1 MINKKMKTIKK
12 NLLLA
17 VFVIMFFFG
26 TKAEASI
33 IPTLS
38 LSPVDNTTSKVSVY
52 GDPNSLVE
60 LHFGGATLNI
70 GSTDQNGNF
79 STSFGSNTHNLSACN
94 QTAYVVVNNQQ
105 SLMISWSSNGNST
118 CSSNTSV
125 SGFPIFSQN
134 NLALNVGQSLT
145 VGLSGNGGYS
155 IASNSNSNIIA
166 ATING
171 SNINI
176 YANAF
181 GGATLNVCESDGQCS
196 NLSIVVVNT
205 GAVAGTNTNAN
216 PVVSFSSFSLS
227 SNNVNGNF
235 LSPGSIVTLNFS
247 ANQPNQVNTAWAS
260 FAGKRVGLSGSS
272 PYSSSYTVT
281 GNEGSTIP
289 IVLALNDF
297 NGRTAEMSL
306 SLDQNNVSQSTVSTA
321 VNTVVS
327 NAANTAVAPAVKT
340 SEAANA
346 SASASKYVFSTS
358 IKNGSK
364 GKEVTELQTRLK
376 ELGLYSGPIN
386 GSFGPLTESAVKKFQ
401 KSKKLSQTGALG
413 PATRTSLNK

>member
-1 MINKKMKTIKK
+1 VMI
-12 NLLLA
+12 
-17 VFVIMFFFG
+17 FFFG
-26 TKAEASI
+26 ARAEASV

-38 LSPVDNTTSKVSVY
+38 LSSVDNTTSKVTVY

-79 STSFGSNTHNLSACN
+79 STSFASNTHNLGACN
-94 QTAYVVVNNQQ
+94 QTAYVIVNNQQ
-105 SLMISWSSNGNST
+105 SLMISWSAGGNSA
-118 CSSNTSV
+118 CSSGTSGTGT
-125 SGFPIFSQN
+125 GFPIFSQN
-134 NLALNVGQSLT
+134 NLALNVGQSIS

-155 IASNSNSNIIA
+155 IASNSNSNVVA
-166 ATING
+166 ATINDN
-171 SNINI
+171 NINI

-205 GAVAGTNTNAN
+205 GAVAGTNTNTS

-247 ANQPNQVNTAWAS
+247 ANQPNNVNTAWAS
-260 FAGKRVGLSGSS
+260 IAGKRVGLSGSS
-272 PYSSSYTVT
+272 PYSSSYTIT
-281 GNEGSTIP
+281 GNEGSSIP
-289 IVLALNDF
+289 IILALNDF
-297 NGRTAEMSL
+297 NGRTAEMDL
-306 SLDQNNVSQSTVSTA
+306 SLNQSNVAQVSSSASSAVPANSAVSTVN
-321 VNTVVS
+321 NTVTNPVV
-327 NAANTAVAPAVKT
+327 NATAET
-340 SEAANA
+340 ANA
-346 SASASKYVFSTS
+346 GASSKYVFSAS

-376 ELGLYSGPIN
+376 ALGFYAGPIN
-386 GSFGPLTESAVKKFQ
+386 GSFGPLTETAVKKFQ
-401 KSKKLSQTGALG
+401 KSKKLAQTGALG
-413 PATRTSLNK
+413 PATIKDLNK